1 MRYCN
6 YECRW
11 AERRIIMIDWND
23 NISDEM
29 LAAYLDGNANME
41 ECSLIQNQMG
51 SDSMLS
57 EVIDIVND
65 INQLGLTMG
74 NDNLILNSMDGNW
87 DLNNG
92 MDIISSP
99 LLTFP
104 EYNDGFSQFD
114 SFENGPDRDSF
125 DNNYLDNIFDNTL
138 EE

>member
-1 MRYCN
+1 
-6 YECRW
+6 
-11 AERRIIMIDWND
+11 MIDWND
-23 NISDEM
+23 NISDAM

-65 INQLGLTMG
+65 INHLGLTMG
-74 NDNLILNSMDGNW
+74 NDNLIMNTMDNNIDWNS
-87 DLNNG
+87 G

-99 LLTFP
+99 LQSIP
-104 EYNDGFSQFD
+104 EYNDSLSQFD
-114 SFENGPDRDSF
+114 SFDNGFDRDSF
-125 DNNYLDNIFDNTL
+125 DNNDLDNIFDNTL

>member
-1 MRYCN
+1 
-6 YECRW
+6 
-11 AERRIIMIDWND
+11 MIDWND

-65 INQLGLTMG
+65 IDHLGLTMG
-74 NDNLILNSMDGNW
+74 NDNLIMNPMYNNIDWNS
-87 DLNNG
+87 G

-99 LLTFP
+99 LQSIP
-104 EYNDGFSQFD
+104 EYNDSLSQLD
-114 SFENGPDRDSF
+114 SFDNGFDRDSF
-125 DNNYLDNIFDNTL
+125 DNNDLDNIFDNTL

>member
-6 YECRW
+6 YECSW

-51 SDSMLS
+51 GDSMLS

-65 INQLGLTMG
+65 INHLGLTMG
-74 NDNLILNSMDGNW
+74 NDNLIMNPMDANMDW
-87 DLNNG
+87 NNG
-92 MDIISSP
+92 IDIISTP
-99 LLTFP
+99 LLTIP
-104 EYNDGFSQFD
+104 EYSDDLYQFD
-114 SFENGPDRDSF
+114 SFNNGFDRDNY
-125 DNNYLDNIFDNTL
+125 NNDLDNIFDNTL
-138 EE
+138 KE

>member
-1 MRYCN
+1 
-6 YECRW
+6 
-11 AERRIIMIDWND
+11 MIDWND

-41 ECSLIQNQMG
+41 ECSLIQSQMG

-65 INQLGLTMG
+65 INHLGLTTA
-74 NDNLILNSMDGNW
+74 NDNLIMNSMDGNW

-99 LLTFP
+99 LQGIP
-104 EYNDGFSQFD
+104 EYNASLSQFD
-114 SFENGPDRDSF
+114 SFDNGFDRDSY
-125 DNNYLDNIFDNTL
+125 NNDIDNIFDNTL

>member
-1 MRYCN
+1 
-6 YECRW
+6 
-11 AERRIIMIDWND
+11 MIDWND

-41 ECSLIQNQMG
+41 ECSLIQSQMC

-65 INQLGLTMG
+65 IDYLGLTMG
-74 NDNLILNSMDGNW
+74 NDNLIMNPMDNNIDWNS
-87 DLNNG
+87 G

-99 LLTFP
+99 LQSIP
-104 EYNDGFSQFD
+104 EYNDSLSQFD
-114 SFENGPDRDSF
+114 SFDNGFDRDSF
-125 DNNYLDNIFDNTL
+125 DNNDLDNIFDNTL

>member
-1 MRYCN
+1 
-6 YECRW
+6 
-11 AERRIIMIDWND
+11 MIDWND

-51 SDSMLS
+51 SGSMLS

-65 INQLGLTMG
+65 INHLGLTMG
-74 NDNLILNSMDGNW
+74 NDNLIMNPMDNNIDWNS
-87 DLNNG
+87 G

-99 LLTFP
+99 LQSIP
-104 EYNDGFSQFD
+104 EYNDSLSQFD
-114 SFENGPDRDSF
+114 SFDNGFDRDSL
-125 DNNYLDNIFDNTL
+125 DNNDLDNIFDNTL

>member
-1 MRYCN
+1 
-6 YECRW
+6 
-11 AERRIIMIDWND
+11 MIDWND

-41 ECSLIQNQMG
+41 ECSLIQSQME

-65 INQLGLTMG
+65 INHLGLTMG
-74 NDNLILNSMDGNW
+74 NDNLIMNPMDNNIDWNS
-87 DLNNG
+87 G

-99 LLTFP
+99 LQSIP
-104 EYNDGFSQFD
+104 EYNDSLSQFD
-114 SFENGPDRDSF
+114 SFDNGFDRDSF
-125 DNNYLDNIFDNTL
+125 DNNDLDNIFDNTL

>member
-1 MRYCN
+1 
-6 YECRW
+6 
-11 AERRIIMIDWND
+11 MIDWND

-65 INQLGLTMG
+65 INHLGLTMG
-74 NDNLILNSMDGNW
+74 NDNLIMNPMDNNIDWNS
-87 DLNNG
+87 G
-92 MDIISSP
+92 MDIISST
-99 LLTFP
+99 LQSIP
-104 EYNDGFSQFD
+104 EYNDSISQFD
-114 SFENGPDRDSF
+114 SFDNGFDRDSF
-125 DNNYLDNIFDNTL
+125 DNNDLDNIFDNTL

>member
-1 MRYCN
+1 
-6 YECRW
+6 
-11 AERRIIMIDWND
+11 MIDWND

-29 LAAYLDGNANME
+29 LAAYLDGNASME

-51 SDSMLS
+51 SDSKLS

-65 INQLGLTMG
+65 INHLGLTMA
-74 NDNLILNSMDGNW
+74 NDNLIMNSMDGNW

-99 LLTFP
+99 LQSIP
-104 EYNDGFSQFD
+104 EYNDSLSQFD
-114 SFENGPDRDSF
+114 SFDNRFDRDSF
-125 DNNYLDNIFDNTL
+125 DNNDLDNIFDNTL

>member
-1 MRYCN
+1 
-6 YECRW
+6 
-11 AERRIIMIDWND
+11 MIDWND

-65 INQLGLTMG
+65 INHLGLTMG
-74 NDNLILNSMDGNW
+74 NDNLIMNPMDNNIDW
-87 DLNNG
+87 NNG

-99 LLTFP
+99 LQSIP
-104 EYNDGFSQFD
+104 EYNDSLSQFD
-114 SFENGPDRDSF
+114 SFDNGFDRDNY
-125 DNNYLDNIFDNTL
+125 NNNLDNIFDNTL

>member
-1 MRYCN
+1 
-6 YECRW
+6 
-11 AERRIIMIDWND
+11 MIDWND

-65 INQLGLTMG
+65 INLLGLTLG
-74 NDNLILNSMDGNW
+74 NDNLIINPMDNNIDWNS
-87 DLNNG
+87 G

-99 LLTFP
+99 LQSIP
-104 EYNDGFSQFD
+104 EYNDSLSQFD
-114 SFENGPDRDSF
+114 SFDNGFDRDSF
-125 DNNYLDNIFDNTL
+125 DNNDLDNIFDNTL

>member
-1 MRYCN
+1 
-6 YECRW
+6 
-11 AERRIIMIDWND
+11 MIDWND

-65 INQLGLTMG
+65 INHLGLTMA
-74 NDNLILNSMDGNW
+74 NDNLIMNSMDGNW

-99 LLTFP
+99 LQSIP
-104 EYNDGFSQFD
+104 EYNDSLSQFD
-114 SFENGPDRDSF
+114 SFDNGFDRDSF
-125 DNNYLDNIFDNTL
+125 DNNDLDNIFDNTL

>member
-1 MRYCN
+1 
-6 YECRW
+6 
-11 AERRIIMIDWND
+11 MIDWND

-65 INQLGLTMG
+65 INHLGLTMG
-74 NDNLILNSMDGNW
+74 NDNLIMNLMDANMDW
-87 DLNNG
+87 NNG
-92 MDIISSP
+92 IDIITP
-99 LLTFP
+99 LLTIP
-104 EYNDGFSQFD
+104 EYNDDLPQFD
-114 SFENGPDRDSF
+114 SFNNGFDRDNY
-125 DNNYLDNIFDNTL
+125 NNDLDNIFDNTL

>member
-1 MRYCN
+1 
-6 YECRW
+6 
-11 AERRIIMIDWND
+11 MINWND

-29 LAAYLDGNANME
+29 LAAYLDGNASLE

-65 INQLGLTMG
+65 INHLGLTMA
-74 NDNLILNSMDGNW
+74 NDNLVMNSMNGNW

-99 LLTFP
+99 LQSIP
-104 EYNDGFSQFD
+104 EYNDSLSQID
-114 SFENGPDRDSF
+114 SFDNRFDRDSF
-125 DNNYLDNIFDNTL
+125 DNNDLDNIFDNTL

>member
-1 MRYCN
+1 
-6 YECRW
+6 
-11 AERRIIMIDWND
+11 MIDWND

-65 INQLGLTMG
+65 INHLGLTMG
-74 NDNLILNSMDGNW
+74 NDNLIMNPMD
-87 DLNNG
+87 NNIDWSSG
-92 MDIISSP
+92 MDIISST
-99 LLTFP
+99 LQSIP
-104 EYNDGFSQFD
+104 EYNDSISQFD
-114 SFENGPDRDSF
+114 SFDNGFDRDSF
-125 DNNYLDNIFDNTL
+125 DNNDLDNIFDNTL

>member
-1 MRYCN
+1 
-6 YECRW
+6 
-11 AERRIIMIDWND
+11 MIDWND

-114 SFENGPDRDSF
+114 SFENRPDRDSF
-125 DNNYLDNIFDNTL
+125 DNNDLDNIFDNTL